1 MNSQNVFDTA
11 GPDGDRLA
19 MLAWLLFGGGL
30 ILFVA
35 VLGFLLVALYGAAR
49 ARRTLGN
56 PRFIVA
62 GGIVMPVVVLTA
74 LLLHTLGLARAL
86 GLPMPGGEPPLRIE
100 VIGHQFWWEVRYPGT
115 LPGGGIVTANEIRIP
130 TGRDVVLEVT
140 ASDVIHSL
148 WIPALHGKIDMIPGL
163 VNRRTIRAD
172 RPGAMR
178 GQCTEFCGTQH
189 ALMAFMVVAE
199 MPAAYEAWLD
209 RQRLPAATPPQHEM
223 GRAVFA
229 AAGCGGCHAVRGT
242 EWDARIGPDLTALGG
257 RLTIGAGIL
266 PMNEGTIAGWIAGA
280 QDLKPGNRMP
290 SFANALDGPEL
301 RAVSAWLESLK

>member
-1 MNSQNVFDTA
+1 MNNQNVFDTA
-11 GPDGDRLA
+11 GPDGERLA
-19 MLAWLLFGGGL
+19 TLAWLLFGGGL
-30 ILFVA
+30 VLFVA
-35 VLGFLLVALYGAAR
+35 VLGFLLVALYGAAK
-49 ARRTLGN
+49 ARRTLGH

-62 GGIVMPVVVLTA
+62 GGIIMPVVVLTA
-74 LLLHTLGLARAL
+74 LLAHTLGLARAL
-86 GLPMPGGEPPLRIE
+86 GLPLPGDVPPLRIE
-100 VIGHQFWWEVRYPGT
+100 VIGHQFWWEVRYPEAR
-115 LPGGGIVTANEIRIP
+115 IVTANEIRIP

-148 WIPALHGKIDMIPGL
+148 WIPALHGKIDMIPGM

-172 RPGAMR
+172 RPGTMR

-189 ALMAFMVVAE
+189 AMMAFMVVAE
-199 MPAAYEAWLD
+199 TPEGFDTWLD
-209 RQRLPAATPPQHEM
+209 RRRLPAETPPEHET
-223 GRAVFA
+223 GRRVFA
-229 AAGCGGCHAVRGT
+229 AAGCGGCHAVQGT
-242 EWDARIGPDLTALGG
+242 EWDARIGPDLSGIGG

-290 SFANALDGPEL
+290 SYANALDGPEL